1 MLVRNHWSKRVMHAL
16 GLGDDRSVAPPRAR
30 MDRADRRQLF
40 AVVGTTLLVI
50 ILGLITFVLTT

>member
-1 MLVRNHWSKRVMHAL
+1 
-16 GLGDDRSVAPPRAR
+16 